1 MATLTCLAPV
11 GESTISIAIT
21 VSMLKFVVKKSR
33 IVVNI
38 SQIEYSLARRV
49 LDIDPSLIALSTFV
63 RFQ

>member
-21 VSMLKFVVKKSR
+21 VSLLKCVVKKLR

-49 LDIDPSLIALSTFV
+49 LDIDPSLIALSTYV
-63 RFQ
+63 RF